1 MTYTRYVIL
10 LLSAYLA
17 FSSACLAEA
26 PGTAQSE
33 GKFFTGETRLIGN
46 GAAWA
51 WVERDAKGAPVRIGV
66 TFTETAL
73 SGLPAEPPSPEQEN
87 WEHPLPLPARAAVP
101 PFTHITM
108 NWNPRGHIPPGIY
121 DVPHFDFHFY
131 TIDPEQRE
139 KITCK
144 GADYEKCFNKPDA
157 KYLPQD
163 YILPPGT
170 EFPKMGVHW
179 IDPSSP
185 EFNKQPFT
193 KTFIYGSYDG
203 QVAFLEPMA
212 TMSYLATKPH
222 IAETVKPPAE
232 YQRHG
237 HYPAAYSL
245 KYDPARKEYTVALE
259 GLSWR

>member
-1 MTYTRYVIL
+1 MAYASLRIL
-10 LLSAYLA
+10 LVAVLA
-17 FSSACLAEA
+17 SFSSLSLAEG
-26 PGTAQSE
+26 PGPAQE
-33 GKFFTGETRLIGN
+33 KGGLFAGETRLIGN
-46 GAAWA
+46 GAAWS
-51 WVERDAKGAPVRIGV
+51 WVEKDAGGSPVRMGI

-73 SGLPAEPPSPEQEN
+73 SGLPEELPAGLHDLEYL
-87 WEHPLPLPARAAVP
+87 LPLPKEAAAA

-108 NWNPRGHIPPGIY
+108 NWNPHGHIPPGVY

-131 TIDPEQRE
+131 IIGQEQRE
-139 KITCK
+139 QITCK
-144 GADYEKCFNKPDA
+144 GADHAKCFKKPDA
-157 KYLPQD
+157 KYLPVD

-170 EFPKMGVHW
+170 EFPRMGVHW

-203 QVAFLEPMA
+203 QLAFMEPMA
-212 TMSYLATKPH
+212 SKSYLETRPN
-222 IAETVKPPAE
+222 ISETVKPPAE

-237 HYPAAYSL
+237 HYPASYSL

-259 GLSWR
+259 DLRWR